1 MPTLREVDDET
12 EGVIRKI
19 RDIAKQGVETPS
31 RRGEI
36 CRDDLQYEASIS
48 LTELTVHDRLIF
60 QPGCPSL

>member
-19 RDIAKQGVETPS
+19 RDIAKQGVKTPS

-36 CRDDLQYEASIS
+36 CRDDLQYRGIDKSDQVDS
-48 LTELTVHDRLIF
+48 
-60 QPGCPSL
+60 S